1 MKKLT
6 HSDFIGHY
14 NSYIYILTSQEFES
28 KNILKIGYCCD
39 IQRRVN
45 QLNYEIPYEENKF
58 YIVYSKY
65 FEGCIIK
72 RVEAAIHRLLKN
84 FRHEWELYSGE
95 LDYFIHVI
103 CCLHDFIY
111 LGVTH
116 PLLKS

>member
-1 MKKLT
+1 MKNLNQ
-6 HSDFIGHY
+6 SDFIGYY
-14 NSYIYILTSQEFES
+14 NSYIYILTSNELES
-28 KNILKIGYCCD
+28 KNIFKIGYSSD
-39 IQRRVN
+39 VQRRVN
-45 QLNYEIPYEENKF
+45 QLNCDYQTEATKF

-84 FRHEWELYSGE
+84 FRHEWELYSEE